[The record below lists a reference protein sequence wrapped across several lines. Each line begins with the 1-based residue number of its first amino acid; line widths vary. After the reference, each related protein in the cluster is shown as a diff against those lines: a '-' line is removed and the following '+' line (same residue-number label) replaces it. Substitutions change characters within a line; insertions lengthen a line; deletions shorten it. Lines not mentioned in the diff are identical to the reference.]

1 MDSKDSAQVVALGAE
16 AASFAAIDSGVKG
29 VFGYP
34 GTPSTEVI
42 EGVKEIIS
50 SLDDGRV
57 SEWAANEKV
66 AYEMALGLSYT
77 GHRSMVVMKHVGL
90 NVAMD
95 AFVNS
100 AMTGVRGGLV
110 VVVADDPSMHSSQ
123 NEQDSRYL
131 ADFAHVPCFEPST
144 LQEVYDLTCKA
155 FDISEKEQLPIVL
168 RLVTRLSHSRGMIS
182 RGAMKDPGCIGKP
195 PEEEIKNWILVPAFA
210 RERYKALRNKLGE
223 MTRETDRLNKVTI
236 NKNRIGVVTA
246 GMGKAYFDQLCSSD
260 HEIRTYNR
268 LDIMGY
274 PVNSGMMEELL
285 SNCDKVFVFEE
296 DYPYLEDK
304 LIALSKEK
312 NIHGRRD
319 GTLPFAG
326 ELNPLNLRTA
336 LGIDVPEVCH
346 KTEMELPLRPPRLCD
361 GCGHIDT
368 FKAMNAAFKN
378 LGIKDQR
385 VFGDIGCYA
394 LGVQPQYNSLHTCVE
409 MGASV
414 GMALGAAYG
423 EVSPA
428 VGVLGD
434 STFFHSGLPTLISIA
449 KTKVN
454 VNLIVLDNQSTAMT
468 GQQETIAL
476 DILPAIAKGAGFDDD
491 HIHTLIPLP
500 KFHEENVKRLEKIF
514 SHDGPDF
521 IIFKR
526 ECVQSLRKKANIKK
540 R

>member
-1 MDSKDSAQVVALGAE
+1 MEKKDSKQVVALGAE

-42 EGVKEIIS
+42 EGAREIIS
-50 SLDDGRV
+50 SLDDGRI

-66 AYEMALGLSYT
+66 AYEMALGVSYT
-77 GHRSMVVMKHVGL
+77 GHRTMVVMKHVGL

-100 AMTGVRGGLV
+100 AMTGVRGGFV

-144 LQEVYDLTCKA
+144 LQEVYDLTCMA

-168 RLVTRLSHSRGMIS
+168 RLVTRLSHSRGIIS
-182 RGAMKDPGCIGKP
+182 RGSMKAPVSIGQP
-195 PEEEIKNWILVPAFA
+195 PEEEINNWILVPAFA
-210 RERYKALRNKLGE
+210 RKRYQALRNKLGE
-223 MTRETDRLNKVTI
+223 MTSETDKLNALTI
-236 NKNRIGVVTA
+236 KGSRTGIVTA
-246 GMGKAYFDQLCSSD
+246 GMGKAYFDQLCNED
-260 HEIRTYNR
+260 LKVREYNR

-274 PVNSGMMEELL
+274 PVNADMMKELIA
-285 SNCDKVFVFEE
+285 NCDEIYVFEE

-304 LIALSKEK
+304 LIALSKED

-319 GTLPFAG
+319 ATLPFAG
-326 ELNPLNLRTA
+326 ELNPLKLRTS
-336 LGIDVPEVCH
+336 LGIEIPPVH
-346 KTEMELPLRPPRLCD
+346 KQVGMQLPVRPPRLCD

-368 FKAMNAAFKN
+368 FKVLNEALDN
-378 LGIKDQR
+378 LGIKDPR

-409 MGASV
+409 MGASI

-423 EVSPA
+423 EMSPA
-428 VGVLGD
+428 IGVLGD
-434 STFFHSGLPTLISIA
+434 STFFHSALPTLISVA
-449 KTKVN
+449 KTQVN
-454 VNLIVLDNQSTAMT
+454 VNLVVLDNKSTAMT
-468 GQQETIAL
+468 GQQETIAE
-476 DILPAIAKGAGFDDD
+476 DILPEIAKGAGFKSE

-500 KFHEENVKRLEKIF
+500 KFHEKNVKKFEKILK
-514 SHDGPDF
+514 HNGPDF
-521 IIFKR
+521 VIFKR
-526 ECVQSLRKKANIKK
+526 ECVQSLRKKANK
-540 R
+540 